1 LTPSSEWSEFDVYE
15 RNLVRF
21 LTAAAVLGFFI
32 WAAIIAGVGLGA
44 KALSADWLTA
54 TVRSHH
60 MERGKGYEEQNMG
73 VGIET
78 DLSPRTRLALGFYRN
93 SERRDSVYGAVVYCP
108 VSVRWGNW
116 RGCGMAGGVTGYN
129 DTVAPLAGAVLSY
142 EGNVYGF
149 NVLMLPNKRGDL
161 SQGVLAFQAKHK
173 W

>member
-1 LTPSSEWSEFDVYE
+1 VYE

-73 VGIET
+73 VGIEA

-93 SERRDSVYGAVVYCP
+93 SERRDSLYGAFVYCP

-116 RGCGMAGGVTGYN
+116 RGCGMAGAVTGYN
-129 DTVAPLAGAVLSY
+129 DTIAPLAGLVLSY
-142 EGNVYGF
+142 EGKEWGA
-149 NVLMLPNKRGDL
+149 NVLALPNKRGDL
-161 SQGVLAFQAKHK
+161 SAGVLAFQVKHK

>member
-1 LTPSSEWSEFDVYE
+1 LTHSSEWSEFDVYE

-32 WAAIIAGVGLGA
+32 WAAIIAGVGMGA
-44 KALSADWLTA
+44 KALSADWMTA
-54 TVRSHH
+54 TVRSYH
-60 MERGKGYEEQNMG
+60 MERKGYEEQNYG
-73 VGIET
+73 LGIET
-78 DLSPRTRLALGFYRN
+78 DLSQRTRLALGFYRN
-93 SERRDSVYGAVVYCP
+93 SERRDSLYGAVVYCP

-142 EGNVYGF
+142 EGKVWGAN
-149 NVLMLPNKRGDL
+149 LLILPNKRGDFTE
-161 SQGVLAFQAKHK
+161 GVLAFQVKHK

>member
-1 LTPSSEWSEFDVYE
+1 VYE

-73 VGIET
+73 LGIET

-93 SERRDSVYGAVVYCP
+93 SERRDSLYGAFVYCP

-142 EGNVYGF
+142 EGKVWGAN
-149 NVLMLPNKRGDL
+149 LLILPNKRGDFTE
-161 SQGVLAFQAKHK
+161 GVIAFQVKHR